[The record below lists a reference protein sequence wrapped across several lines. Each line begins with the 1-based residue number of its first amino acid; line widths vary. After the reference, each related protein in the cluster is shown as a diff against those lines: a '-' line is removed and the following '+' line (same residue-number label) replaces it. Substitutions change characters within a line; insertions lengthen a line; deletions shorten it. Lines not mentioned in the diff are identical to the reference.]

1 MIKLD
6 KNASGNKQFNIKG
19 TGFDIGCGAARCLRF
34 KKTEEVTH
42 NTVVWTP
49 AWAFVWTPAGAFVS
63 FIDSHFGTILRA
75 ATLATE

>member
-1 MIKLD
+1 
-6 KNASGNKQFNIKG
+6 
-19 TGFDIGCGAARCLRF
+19 LRF